1 MYDDMCIIVT
11 SAAQKPPPTE
21 GTDMAANI
29 ETIAYRYLYGAV
41 ETNGL
46 FDKVD
51 SEDDE

>member
-11 SAAQKPPPTE
+11 SAATSRHE
-21 GTDMAANI
+21 GKEPHMTTNI
-29 ETIAYRYLYGAV
+29 ETIAYRNHYG
-41 ETNGL
+41 TLSQYGT